1 MRGVAVLGAMLGLAL
16 SGGARAQTTP
26 PQDSAPI
33 VVTAPAE
40 PAPGEKP
47 SLWKRAEADDVV
59 VYSDGDAAQ
68 LLRVARNLERL
79 HALLER
85 LYRTRTRAAEPAR
98 VEIVLVNTARDL
110 RALGLRDIGADE
122 GPFTKPFAGQRY
134 YDPRPSGAVI
144 ALPRVDQVIDT
155 DTSKARNADCEDT
168 ASAHSDGESDAASD
182 CIGKVSFHPPVTRSW
197 ESILYGAYAQHLVI
211 HYAAVAYPR
220 WYFDGIGAVFSTVVF
235 KQDGSVEYGQ
245 QPIGL
250 AAVLRAYGRLDTAAV
265 MTGSY
270 LHAPSKRMDWTP
282 YHAWLLTHFFVM
294 SRLNATNQSQFG
306 QYMAAVGRGETMAQA
321 AQAFGTL
328 ARLRREVRAYAGLPH
343 EYAKTVKSTIDY
355 APTVTPLTQPA
366 AEAMLKHV
374 AGRG

>member
-1 MRGVAVLGAMLGLAL
+1 MAVLGAMLGLAL
-16 SGGARAQTTP
+16 SGGARAQSTP

-47 SLWKRAEADDVV
+47 SVWKRAEADDVV

-68 LLRVARNLERL
+68 LLRVTRNLERL

-85 LYRTRTRAAEPAR
+85 LYRTRTRTRAAEPAR
-98 VEIVLVNTARDL
+98 VEIVLVNTAKDL
-110 RALGLRDIGADE
+110 RALGLRDIGANE
-122 GPFTKPFAGQRY
+122 GPFAKPFAGQRY
-134 YDPRPSGAVI
+134 YDPRPGGAVI

-168 ASAHSDGESDAASD
+168 ASTSGDGESDAPSD
-182 CIGKVSFHPPVTRSW
+182 CIGNVSFHPPVTRSW

-235 KQDGSVEYGQ
+235 KHDGSVEYGQ

-270 LHAPSKRMDWTP
+270 LHTPSKRMDWTP

-294 SRLNATNQSQFG
+294 SRLNAADQKQFG

-328 ARLRREVRAYAGLPH
+328 VQLRREVRAYAGLPH
-343 EYAKTVKSTIDY
+343 EYAKTVKSTTDY

-366 AEAMLKHV
+366 AEAMLKRV